1 MEQGTMI
8 GTILGFTLLLIAMCF
23 DFATFQVNIGN
34 LAYFID
40 IPSLLIVV
48 GGTVASVMIS
58 WPMGD
63 AKGLFGFVGSTW
75 KPSPVQLVET
85 LTLIVDVAKIAR
97 KNILAI
103 EDALPSIENLFLR
116 GGLRLVV
123 DRVDRQDIVDMLAH
137 QIKYDQAAK
146 ETGIGVVGSAAS
158 LCPAW
163 GMLGTLVGLVLLLQN
178 LDDPSMIGPAMAVAL
193 ITPFYG
199 SLFANVFFSPAKN
212 KLEVNLAEE
221 KVLLEM
227 IRDGGLYI
235 EAGQRPDFI
244 ESDLMNYLPPD
255 KKAMYEALKFE
266 GGGGDGGGEGG

>member
-23 DFATFQVNIGN
+23 DFATFQVKIGN

-63 AKGLFGFVGSTW
+63 AKGLFGFVGKTW

-137 QIKYDQAAK
+137 QIKYDQSAK
-146 ETGIGVVGSAAS
+146 ESEIGVVGSAAS

-193 ITPFYG
+193 ITTFYG

-227 IRDGGLYI
+227 VRDGVLYI

-266 GGGGDGGGEGG
+266 SGGGDGGGEGG